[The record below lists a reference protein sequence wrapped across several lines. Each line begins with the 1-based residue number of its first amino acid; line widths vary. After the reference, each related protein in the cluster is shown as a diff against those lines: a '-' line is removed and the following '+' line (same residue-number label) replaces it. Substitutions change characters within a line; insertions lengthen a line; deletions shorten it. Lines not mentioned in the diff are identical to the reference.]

1 MTLANDIARCN
12 DASCHLRE
20 TCARWVDRHPT
31 AEQWQQATFRRGR
44 LPCCSFEPIRTPEPD
59 PAQGDMF
66 GGGEC

>member
-1 MTLANDIARCN
+1 MIPNDHARCN

-20 TCARWVDRHPT
+20 TCARWVERH
-31 AEQWQQATFRRGR
+31 EGRVQQATFRHGL
-44 LPCCSFEPIRTPEPD
+44 LPCCSFIPVRPAEPD